1 MFLVVFRSRKRAD
14 YDTAAYGADAAAMEA
29 LARAQPGFVSFKSYA
44 ADDGETVAL
53 SEWASANA
61 ARDWGSQPDH
71 AQVQA
76 RGRMD
81 YYQDYTL
88 YTCDQ
93 PRTHR
98 YEWPGG

>member
-53 SEWASANA
+53 SEWASADA

-76 RGRMD
+76 CGRMD
-81 YYQDYTL
+81 YYQEYTL